1 LIPGTD
7 TRRFPHCEV
16 AVAVPFPAPGTT
28 ILVVDDERITR
39 RVAYRILSEEG
50 YRVFEAASAEEAMSV
65 LDMAHRYIHLVIL
78 DVVMPVVDGVELG
91 RRILERW
98 PSLRL
103 LYMSAHP
110 AEVLTEHGLDD
121 LRVRFLAKPFT
132 HDELLGKVQE
142 TLDRRGAR
150 RSSGA
155 ERVADLAQ

>member
-1 LIPGTD
+1 MD
-7 TRRFPHCEV
+7 
-16 AVAVPFPAPGTT
+16 VPFPAPGTT

-39 RVAYRILSEEG
+39 RVAYRVLSEEG

-65 LDMAHRYIHLVIL
+65 LDMAHRYVHLVIL

-91 RRILERW
+91 RQILARW

-110 AEVLTEHGLDD
+110 AQVLTERGLDD

-132 HDELLGKVQE
+132 HDELLNKVQDALE
-142 TLDRRGAR
+142 RR
-150 RSSGA
+150 RSRRSLEA
-155 ERVADLAQ
+155 ERVTDSA